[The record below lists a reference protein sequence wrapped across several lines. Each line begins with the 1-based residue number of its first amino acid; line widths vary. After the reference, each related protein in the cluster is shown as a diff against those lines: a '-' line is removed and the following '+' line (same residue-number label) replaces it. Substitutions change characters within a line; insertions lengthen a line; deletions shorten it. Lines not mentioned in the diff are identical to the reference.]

1 MATVVE
7 LIKIHSH
14 CCCICLP
21 LGFSYRSGDSKLV
34 INFIKIFHM
43 YNKWLIFPCALFVI
57 FNAGVSYIIQI
68 SLMVLGIA
76 KTPPNLCLYPY
87 STSIETDCIRV
98 TVLESAETI
107 VNKK

>member
-1 MATVVE
+1 MNITSYSFGLLLIPPFFE
-7 LIKIHSH
+7 L
-14 CCCICLP
+14 L
-21 LGFSYRSGDSKLV
+21 
-34 INFIKIFHM
+34 FIFF
-43 YNKWLIFPCALFVI
+43 IFPCALFVI

-76 KTPPNLCLYPY
+76 KSPPNLWLYPY

-107 VNKK
+107 VNKKEKTSTLKVGGKKRVGKNPII